1 MCGEWEAGLWELRE
15 QEVMGS
21 GEKPQEVKSAT
32 LHMWYFGIEKVQ
44 SGGTHYRTDENQEK
58 KVRDFQILPVPP
70 LLMPALDFKLRKIKY
85 SFRNFRVV

>member
-32 LHMWYFGIEKVQ
+32 LHM
-44 SGGTHYRTDENQEK
+44 
-58 KVRDFQILPVPP
+58 
-70 LLMPALDFKLRKIKY
+70 
-85 SFRNFRVV
+85 